1 MFTGMEEV
9 KKTSGRKKLN
19 FLEKSEPVSI
29 ETKYTRKL
37 FEFMFRAFEVTLA
50 QVSMKSV
57 LIINTHS

>member
-37 FEFMFRAFEVTLA
+37 FEFMFKKEVRNKVT
-50 QVSMKSV
+50 
-57 LIINTHS
+57 